1 MRKSKQLEK
10 GQKFGRLTVINL
22 HHKKEYNR
30 EKIGKGIEYIEF
42 YLCKCDCGNDAIV
55 RKIDLIS
62 GHTTSCGCFFK
73 EQYLKANIKHN
84 KSKNNLYDTWINI
97 K

>member
-30 EKIGKGIEYIEF
+30 EKSGKGIEYIEF
-42 YLCKCDCGNDAIV
+42 YLCKCKCGNDVIVKKQSV
-55 RKIDLIS
+55 RKNMELFPEN
-62 GHTTSCGCFFK
+62 CK
-73 EQYLKANIKHN
+73 EIINKYLN
-84 KSKNNLYDTWINI
+84 T
-97 K
+97 